1 MTTSTAEAAPARRAK
16 AEVPDTPAVEL
27 SPPVVPISL
36 DDYLSREP
44 RLANRP
50 EMMVAFGRACQR
62 DRLMRAPSSVYAAKL
77 VAFERGA

>member
-16 AEVPDTPAVEL
+16 AEVPDPPAVEL

-44 RLANRP
+44 RLAHRP

-62 DRLMRAPSSVYAAKL
+62 DRLMRAPSSVFAAKL
-77 VAFERGA
+77 AAFERGA